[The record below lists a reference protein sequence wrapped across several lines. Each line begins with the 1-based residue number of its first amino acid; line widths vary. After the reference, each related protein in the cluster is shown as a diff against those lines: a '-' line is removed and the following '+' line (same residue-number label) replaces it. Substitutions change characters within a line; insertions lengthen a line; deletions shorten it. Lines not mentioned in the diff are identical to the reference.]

1 MSERDMTP
9 SDAARQRPV
18 EDDTP
23 ADENVLIPRSEL
35 EDMKAQIAE
44 LKSRRVSRAGTR
56 HTSRHS
62 SRHTPRP
69 RRPDMDAWRRED
81 EEQARRHREEDERV
95 AEHRRQYVRTASP
108 RHPPSPRAPP
118 YITPPLTPPTE
129 DPYKP
134 RHCFTLKPG
143 DFPKFGATADTNI
156 DDWITTISMILDQTG
171 VADFEITS
179 RLPLVLTGAASKW
192 FTGLSP
198 DERHRLRSWSQW
210 CDRLRTAFQPADYDL
225 LLRDCARNR
234 LLLPSESISD
244 YFYDK
249 IRLLRTAYPSNSDR
263 DHAYDVLLGLPQ
275 CFRAQCHVDT
285 DAPIDQLHR
294 TLVERAVLL
303 PRGYTN
309 GVAPPAAAARTSHH
323 HVSTTA
329 AATKP
334 APVSGNPAPTPS
346 APPPA
351 HAGAPKP
358 AARTPPRPCRSCGG
372 PHWDRDCTSPKK
384 DVSRPATHTN
394 TTPLGPRREA
404 FFTDVA
410 NDGTAATTT
419 IVATTVATADVNV
432 VTNDS
437 TAVTITEASVN
448 AATPN
453 QQYRH
458 TPCYTAIAVNSKPH
472 RAIVDPGSG
481 ISMVAKEYVTF
492 HLPSSPLQ
500 PCSSFP
506 VRGVGSSATVF
517 GFVTIPVTFPAA
529 PPFTVNIDFYAMT
542 DAPTGLLLGNDC
554 LGRLGA
560 VVDLGQSKLTV
571 RGSVFP
577 LSYLAPAARAPFS
590 AEHAQAIRTRES
602 FNVTVEEDVIIRP
615 GHRARVAMKA
625 GESAVASPFLITPI
639 PMHGNPALLCQTPR
653 AVADSPTFTGELVN
667 LHHRPVHIRPGDAVG
682 VASLIHA
689 LSPPPPSAP
698 VAKSVASHVHAPP
711 PPPSA
716 CVASTD
722 PDEID
727 VNPDLTVEQ
736 RRVVDDMLRRRMH
749 TFSSNNSVGRTN
761 VVEFNVD
768 TGEHVPISQ
777 PPYHASPRQRVA
789 IDAAIDGLLAAG
801 HASPSHS
808 PWASPVLVV
817 QQHDKKRMC
826 VDYCRL
832 NKVTK
837 SDQYPLPRIDD
848 ILSQFQGKMWFS
860 TLDANRG
867 YHQVP
872 VADAD
877 KKKLA
882 FRTHRGLFEPTVMPF
897 GAKGAPATFQR
908 MMDVILAAGKWQ
920 WCLAYLDDVIIY
932 SKTFEEHVDNVAWT
946 LDAIAAAGL
955 TLGAGKSHLF
965 YRSLD
970 CLGHTISALGI
981 GIIGRNVD
989 AILKQEPPKTL
1000 AALERFSGLAGH
1012 YRRFIEKFSLVARP
1026 LHEKINTSRKTKT
1039 YDLDDATLAAF
1050 HVIKNLV
1057 AERPLLAHPD
1067 YALGFRVESDAC
1079 RDGFGAILSQK
1090 GSDGI
1095 VRPIAF
1101 LSRVTTAPE
1110 KNYSATELECTAL
1123 TWALRRFHPYIDGAE
1138 LEAITDHAALQ
1149 WLLDYTGPNQRLV
1162 RQSLA
1167 LQPYRDRLTIRHRPG
1182 KNHAHVDQ
1190 LSRAPLPITAS
1201 DLAVAMADE
1210 PVTSPPTDTNA
1221 FLAWAAPDDPSLV
1234 KAVKEATP
1242 QDAKLAKIIAEC
1254 VAHNDA
1260 AFPVATTRVATTRVA
1275 TTPLPHPRLPFTTQD
1290 GLVFIH
1296 RPSLGAYA
1304 LCIPAACDD
1313 IRDKIVFDHHDTP
1326 IAGHRSTDKTFL
1338 AVAPYYHWP
1347 GMRRSIT
1354 RYVQTCDACQKHKP
1368 AIATTSP
1375 MQPLAIPVTRWHTV
1389 TMDFAVD
1396 LPVSNTF
1403 NAIMVVVDKFTKRC
1417 HLIPTHTTA
1426 TAKDTAFLFLANVV
1440 RLHGIPVRI
1449 VSDRDPKF
1457 TSAFWKAIHTALGTK
1472 LLLSTAF
1479 HPQTDGQSERQVRT
1493 LKEAL
1498 RHFVNAR
1505 QNNWFYLLPLLEI
1518 AFNSSVHASSN
1529 VTPFELDLGF
1539 HPRLLNHPASTSHDD
1554 KDAGVFIDALNA
1566 ATVDAVEALQH
1577 AQARQAGQYDA
1588 RNVNRRKTV
1597 FAVGDQ
1603 VLLRS
1608 GLFKPVFY
1616 QKSKSK
1622 KLAPTWFGPF
1632 TVTSVDGPTVI
1643 TVDLP
1648 FNLNIH
1654 NRINT
1659 MNARKYL
1666 ARVKAHPSA
1675 VREVEQILGHRASIR
1690 TNAFPDGKPQ
1700 WLVRF
1705 KNAPTGAEQWLDHAE
1720 LTYYGGDAIIN
1731 PPSSSSS
1738 SGEDALNPSAG
1749 APAAPGLHTP

>member
-9 SDAARQRPV
+9 GDSARQRLVDP
-18 EDDTP
+18 DPHTP
-23 ADENVLIPRSEL
+23 ADENVLVPRSEL
-35 EDMKAQIAE
+35 DDLRAQIAE
-44 LKSRRVSRAGTR
+44 LKSRRGSRNG
-56 HTSRHS
+56 SRHPS
-62 SRHTPRP
+62 SRHDSRPPSSSHVSRP

-81 EEQARRHREEDERV
+81 EERARRHREENERV
-95 AEHRRQYVRTASP
+95 AESCRQYGRTASP
-108 RHPPSPRAPP
+108 RHPSPRQAP
-118 YITPPLTPPTE
+118 YLTPPLTPPTD

-134 RHCFTLKPG
+134 RHRFTLKPG
-143 DFPKFGATADTNI
+143 DFPKFSATTDTNI
-156 DDWITTISMILDQTG
+156 DDWITTVSMILDQTG

-192 FTGLSP
+192 FIGLSP
-198 DERHRLRSWSQW
+198 EERRNLRTWSQW
-210 CDRLRTAFQPADYDL
+210 CDRLRTAFRPADYDL
-225 LLRDCARNR
+225 VLRDRARNR
-234 LLLPSESISD
+234 VLLPSENVSD

-249 IRLLRTAYPSNSDR
+249 VRLLRTAYPTNSDR
-263 DHAYDVLLGLPQ
+263 EHVYDVLLGLPQ
-275 CFRAQCHVDT
+275 RFRALCHIDT
-285 DAPIDQLHR
+285 DVPIDQLHR
-294 TLVERAVLL
+294 NLVEYAVLL

-309 GVAPPAAAARTSHH
+309 GVAPPVAAHARTSHH
-323 HVSTTA
+323 VGTTV

-334 APVSGNPAPTPS
+334 APASGGTPALS

-351 HAGAPKP
+351 PPGAPKP
-358 AARTPPRPCRSCGG
+358 PAARAPQRPCRYCGG
-372 PHWDRDCTSPKK
+372 SHWDRECPNPKK
-384 DVSRPATHTN
+384 DANVSRPATNTN

-404 FFTDVA
+404 FFSDVA
-410 NDGTAATTT
+410 TDGT
-419 IVATTVATADVNV
+419 V
-432 VTNDS
+432 VIT
-437 TAVTITEASVN
+437 TEASVN

-453 QQYRH
+453 QRYKY
-458 TPCYTAIAVNSKPH
+458 TPCYTAISVSNKPH
-472 RAIVDPGSG
+472 RAIIDPGSG

-492 HLPSSPLQ
+492 HMPSTPLQ

-517 GFVTIPVTFPAA
+517 GFVTVPVTFPAT
-529 PPFTVNIDFYAMT
+529 PPFTVNVDFYATT
-542 DAPTGLLLGNDC
+542 DAPAGLLLGNDC

-560 VVDLGQSKLTV
+560 VVDLGRSQLTV
-571 RGSVFP
+571 HGNVFP

-602 FNVTVEEDVIIRP
+602 FNVTVEEDVVIRP
-615 GHRARVAMKA
+615 GHRARVAMKTSEHA
-625 GESAVASPFLITPI
+625 DSPFLITPV
-639 PMHGNPALLCQTPR
+639 PMHGNAGLPCQTPH
-653 AVADSPTFTGELVN
+653 AVADSSSFTGELVN
-667 LHHRPVHIRPGDAVG
+667 LHHQPVHIRPGDAVG
-682 VASLIHA
+682 TASLIHTPTSTCVVETS
-689 LSPPPPSAP
+689 SPS
-698 VAKSVASHVHAPP
+698 
-711 PPPSA
+711 
-716 CVASTD
+716 D
-722 PDEID
+722 PDQID
-727 VNPDLTVEQ
+727 VNPDLTAEQ
-736 RRVVDDMLRRRMH
+736 RHAVDDMLRHRMH
-749 TFSSNNSVGRTN
+749 AFSSNNSVGRTN

-768 TGEHVPISQ
+768 TGEHLPISQ

-826 VDYCRL
+826 VDYRRL

-897 GAKGAPATFQR
+897 GAKGVPATFQR

-932 SKTFEEHVDNVAWT
+932 SKTFEQHVDNVAWT

-965 YRSLD
+965 YQSLD
-970 CLGHTISALGI
+970 CLGHTVSALGI

-1000 AALERFSGLAGH
+1000 AALECFSGLAGH

-1026 LHEKINTSRKTKT
+1026 IHDKINTSRKTKA
-1039 YDLDDATLAAF
+1039 YDLDDATLTAF

-1067 YALGFRVESDAC
+1067 YSLGFRVESDAC

-1090 GSDGI
+1090 GADGI
-1095 VRPIAF
+1095 VRPIVF

-1167 LQPYRDRLTIRHRPG
+1167 LQPYRDKLTIRHRPG

-1190 LSRAPLPITAS
+1190 LSRAPLPITTS
-1201 DLAVAMADE
+1201 DFAVAMADE
-1210 PVTSPPTDTNA
+1210 PVTSSPADSAAA
-1221 FLAWAAPDDPSLV
+1221 FLAWAAPDDPSLI

-1254 VAHNDA
+1254 IAHAANNVATEPAAVPDA
-1260 AFPVATTRVATTRVA
+1260 TTPVATEPAAVPAA

-1290 GLVFIH
+1290 GLAFVH

-1304 LCIPAACDD
+1304 LCIPTACDE
-1313 IRDKIVFDHHDTP
+1313 IRDKILFDYHDTP
-1326 IAGHRSTDKTFL
+1326 VSGHRSADKTFL
-1338 AVAPYYHWP
+1338 AIAPYYHWP
-1347 GMRRSIT
+1347 GMRRFIT
-1354 RYVQTCDACQKHKP
+1354 KYVQTCDACQKHKP

-1375 MQPLAIPVTRWHTV
+1375 MQPLAIPTTRWHTV

-1396 LPVSNTF
+1396 LPVSNAF

-1417 HLIPTHTTA
+1417 HLIPTLTTA
-1426 TAKDTAFLFLANVV
+1426 TAKDTAFLFLANIV

-1457 TSAFWKAIHTALGTK
+1457 TSAFWKAIHAALGTK

-1505 QNNWFYLLPLLEI
+1505 QNNWFYLLLLLEI
-1518 AFNSSVHASSN
+1518 AFNSSVHSSSN

-1539 HPRLLNHPASTSHDD
+1539 HPRFLNHPASVAHDD
-1554 KDAGVFIDALNA
+1554 KDASVFIDALNA
-1566 ATVDAVEALQH
+1566 ATVDAVESLQH

-1588 RNVNRRKTV
+1588 RNVNRRQTEYK
-1597 FAVGDQ
+1597 VGDQ

-1608 GLFKPVFY
+1608 SLFKPVFY

-1622 KLAPTWFGPF
+1622 QLAPTWFGPF

-1648 FNLNIH
+1648 LNLNIH
-1654 NRINT
+1654 NRVNT

-1675 VREVEQILGHRASIR
+1675 VREVEQILGHRTSIR

-1720 LTYYGGDAIIN
+1720 LVYYGGDAIIN
-1731 PPSSSSS
+1731 PS

-1749 APAAPGLHTP
+1749 APAALGPQTALSRDITESRDAIQSATLPRTDL